1 MGFMSKKGR
10 RSKWQWFFIGLAFIG
25 FALIMI
31 FAQDAIADTVDVLKG
46 IDVRFLI
53 ILPLLQFVAYIFI
66 AGYYR
71 SALSL
76 FDHKISFLRAYGTV
90 VSLYFIEQVLPS
102 GGVSGMS
109 YIAYALR
116 TVASVGLT
124 TIVQVSRYL
133 LNYAAYIVIVPIG
146 LLFLLLDDNVNTKAI
161 WFGVG
166 LLAILIIGGL
176 IIAYLLNAQNHIDK
190 FVNLVSG
197 FVNKIAN
204 KFFKKEDL
212 IKADALKSNL
222 IDFHEGASGLLRNR
236 SKIIKPY
243 LFMLGASTV
252 QLTIVYLSYYAVGE
266 TLNPGVV
273 IVAFTVANMVGAIS
287 IIPGDV
293 GVHEATMVF
302 ILSSAGVPTD
312 IAIAGTLLYRVYNKL
327 IVLPIGFIVY
337 TQFLKPQKEA
347 AKNAK

>member
-1 MGFMSKKGR
+1 MDVMSEKRGR
-10 RSKWQWFFIGLAFIG
+10 RSRWQWFFIGLALIG
-25 FALIMI
+25 FILILV
-31 FAQDAIADTVDVLKG
+31 FGQEVIADTIDVLKG
-46 IDVRFLI
+46 VDVRFLI
-53 ILPLLQFVAYIFI
+53 ILPLLQFTAYVFI

-76 FDHKISFLRAYGTV
+76 FDHKIPFLRAYGTV
-90 VSLYFIEQVLPS
+90 VSLYFVEQVLPS

-124 TIVQVSRYL
+124 TIVQISRYL

-146 LLFLLLDDNVNTKAI
+146 LVFLLMGEEINQKAV

-166 LLAILIIGGL
+166 LLALLLVGAFVIK
-176 IIAYLLNAQNHIDK
+176 YLLDAQNHIDK
-190 FVNLVSG
+190 FVRLISG
-197 FVNKIAN
+197 FVNKIAK
-204 KFFKKEDL
+204 KFFRNDNL
-212 IKADALKSNL
+212 IKADALKKNL
-222 IDFHEGASGLLRNR
+222 LDFHDGAKGLLRNR

-243 LFMLGASTV
+243 LYMLCASSI
-252 QLTIVYLSYYAVGE
+252 QLSIVYLSYYAVGE

-273 IVAFTVANMVGAIS
+273 IVAFTVANIVGAIS

-302 ILSSAGVPTD
+302 ILSTAGVSTD
-312 IAIAGTLLYRVYNKL
+312 VAIAGTLLYRVFNKL
-327 IVLPIGFIVY
+327 IILPIGFFVY
-337 TQFLKPQKEA
+337 TQYLKPAKEA
-347 AKNAK
+347 NGA